1 MSEREKRINIMG
13 MAGSLRQAS
22 FNRASLRAAMELLP
36 AEASLDIVD
45 LASIP
50 FFNED
55 LESQGL
61 PEAVL
66 DLADRA
72 KKADALLLASPEYN
86 YSVAPVMKNAIDWL
100 SRSSTGQ
107 PISGKPVA
115 LMSAS
120 TGMFGGARS
129 QYHLRQTCVVVNLL
143 PLNKPEVFIMQAQN
157 KFDSDLRLTD
167 EYTRGAIK
175 KLLQA
180 LVDWTRLL
188 KGN

>member
-1 MSEREKRINIMG
+1 MSEQLARINIMG

-22 FNRASLRAAMELLP
+22 YNRAALRAAMELLP
-36 AEASLDIVD
+36 AEANLDIVD
-45 LASIP
+45 LAPIP

-55 LESQGL
+55 LESQSL
-61 PEAVL
+61 PEPVL
-66 DLADRA
+66 DLAARA
-72 KKADALLLASPEYN
+72 KKADALLLCTPEYN

-100 SRSSTGQ
+100 SRASTGE

-120 TGMFGGARS
+120 IGMFGGARA

-157 KFDSDLRLTD
+157 KFDADLKLTD

-188 KGN
+188 KGV

>member
-1 MSEREKRINIMG
+1 MSKQERLINIIG

-22 FNRASLRAAMELLP
+22 FNRAALRAAQELLP

-45 LASIP
+45 LAPIP

-55 LESQGL
+55 LENQGL
-61 PEAVL
+61 PEAVV
-66 DLADRA
+66 DLASRA

-86 YSVAPVMKNAIDWL
+86 YSVAPVLKNAIDWL
-100 SRSSTGQ
+100 SRSSTGE

-120 TGMFGGARS
+120 SGMLGGARA
-129 QYHLRQTCVVVNLL
+129 QYHLRQTCVVVNLF

-167 EYTRGAIK
+167 EYTRGAVK

-180 LVDWTRLL
+180 LVDWTYML
-188 KGN
+188 KGH